1 MKYNSIIKFR
11 LTMKKT
17 VIIML
22 LSLCVSIAFA
32 QQPTQTSK
40 YQNTESTEI
49 LKELSKKITA
59 YKSINI
65 NFTFRSEKNDKLVD
79 EIKGSTLIKGDK
91 YVLKTNQQEIY
102 CDGINLW
109 NYLPEQKE
117 VTISLF
123 DKEDDSQMMNPV
135 RMIQNY
141 EKSYKSD
148 FIKETIEKGVLIQI
162 IDLTPLKPTS
172 YYKVRLILD
181 KNKNQ
186 IMRLTVYEKQ
196 DMQYI
201 YVVNKFDVNQNL
213 SDSQFVFDSAKFP
226 NIEIIDIR

>member
-1 MKYNSIIKFR
+1 
-11 LTMKKT
+11 MKKIG
-17 VIIML
+17 IITIL
-22 LSLCVSIAFA
+22 GLCVNIVFA
-32 QQPTQTSK
+32 QQSTQTRK
-40 YQNTESTEI
+40 YQDIEAEEI
-49 LKELSKKITA
+49 LKELSKKLTA
-59 YKSINI
+59 YKNINI
-65 NFTFRSEKNDKLVD
+65 NFTFRSEKNEKLVD

-123 DKEDDSQMMNPV
+123 DKNDDSQMINPV
-135 RMIQNY
+135 KIIQNY
-141 EKSYKSD
+141 EKSYKSN

-162 IDLTPLKPTS
+162 IDLTPIKPTS

-181 KNKNQ
+181 KNKKQ

-196 DMQYI
+196 GMQYV
-201 YVVNKFDVNQNL
+201 YVVNKFEVNQSL
-213 SDSQFVFDSAKFP
+213 SEGQFVFDTAKFP
-226 NIEIIDIR
+226 NVEIIDIR